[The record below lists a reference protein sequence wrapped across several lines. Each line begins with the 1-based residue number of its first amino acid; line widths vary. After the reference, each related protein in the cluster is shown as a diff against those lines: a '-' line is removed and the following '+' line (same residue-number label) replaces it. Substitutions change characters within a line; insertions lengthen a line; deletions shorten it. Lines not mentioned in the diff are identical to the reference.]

1 MAKHLRLR
9 KPARVALPGQRV
21 SLGLKVSA
29 EIKNRLDAAARQ
41 QGATQS
47 QEAERR
53 LEQTFRAEDRI
64 ENNLDFAFGRAMTG
78 ITLGLGYL
86 LPVVGYVSILE
97 NGGSLLSASLHNLPL
112 ADWQPNFA
120 AGEEV
125 AAASDLFI
133 RALMPGRSPPGRS
146 PPGLADDTTAA
157 REVRRLLTALVSP
170 ETLTDDPHL
179 IEMAARVRERLP
191 DDVLRRI
198 QLRLERSQNPVS
210 LS

>member
-1 MAKHLRLR
+1 MAKHSRLR

-29 EIKNRLDAAARQ
+29 EIKNRLDAAAKQ

-47 QEAERR
+47 QEAEGR

-86 LPVVGYVSILE
+86 LPVVGYLSIRE
-97 NGGSLLSASLHNLPL
+97 KGGSLLSARLHNLPL
-112 ADWQPNFA
+112 AEWEPNIA

-125 AAASDLFI
+125 AAAADLFI
-133 RALMPGRSPPGRS
+133 RTLMPGNGPPDLTGDRV
-146 PPGLADDTTAA
+146 AA
-157 REVRRLLTALVSP
+157 REVRRFLTAVVSP
-170 ETLTDDPHL
+170 EMLADDPHV
-179 IEMAARVRERLP
+179 IEMAARVRERLT
-191 DDVLRRI
+191 DDVLGRI
-198 QLRLERSQNPVS
+198 RLRLER
-210 LS
+210 

>member
-1 MAKHLRLR
+1 MAKHSRLR

-29 EIKNRLDAAARQ
+29 EIKNRLDAAAKQ

-64 ENNLDFAFGRAMTG
+64 ENNLDFAFGREMTG
-78 ITLGLGYL
+78 ITLALGYL
-86 LPVVGYVSILE
+86 LPMVSYVSIRE
-97 NGGSLLSASLHNLPL
+97 NGGSLVSARLHNLPL
-112 ADWQPNFA
+112 ADWPPNIA
-120 AGEEV
+120 AGEEI
-125 AAASDLFI
+125 AAAADLFI
-133 RALMPGRSPPGRS
+133 RALVPGSSPPDLSG
-146 PPGLADDTTAA
+146 DTVAA
-157 REVRRLLTALVSP
+157 REVRHFLMAVVSP

-179 IEMAARVRERLP
+179 IEMAARVRERLT

>member
-1 MAKHLRLR
+1 MAKHSRLR

-29 EIKNRLDAAARQ
+29 EIKNRLDAAAKQ

-86 LPVVGYVSILE
+86 LPVVGYLSIRE
-97 NGGSLLSASLHNLPL
+97 KGGSLLSARLHNLPL
-112 ADWQPNFA
+112 AEWEPNIA
-120 AGEEV
+120 AGEE
-125 AAASDLFI
+125 AADLFI
-133 RALMPGRSPPGRS
+133 RTLMPGNGPPDLTGDRV
-146 PPGLADDTTAA
+146 AA
-157 REVRRLLTALVSP
+157 REVRRFLTAVVSP
-170 ETLTDDPHL
+170 EMLADDPHV
-179 IEMAARVRERLP
+179 IEMAARVRERLT
-191 DDVLRRI
+191 DDVLGRI
-198 QLRLERSQNPVS
+198 RLRLER
-210 LS
+210 